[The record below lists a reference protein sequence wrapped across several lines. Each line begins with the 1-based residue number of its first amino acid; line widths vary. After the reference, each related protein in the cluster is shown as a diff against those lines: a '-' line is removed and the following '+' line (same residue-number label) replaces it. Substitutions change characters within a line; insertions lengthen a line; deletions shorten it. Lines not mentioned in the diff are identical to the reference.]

1 MKDERKTREQLLHE
15 LSALRQR
22 NAELEEAEAG
32 HIQTEDVAER
42 KQMEQPLGR
51 ERLLGDSLIENIPA
65 GIAFLDN
72 DFVLLRCSR
81 AYANLIETYT
91 PYTPQQAL
99 GMSYFDCVPGSR
111 EQVEEWFRAVRDS
124 GQAQTGRSFEL
135 TIMRDGQ
142 EQTTWWDISAAP
154 VPGPTGAV
162 EGILVFIQDVTE
174 RVRAEEALQESEEKT
189 RALLNAAI
197 DSAGLIDS
205 AGIVLAANKA
215 YADSLG
221 KGEDEVIGK
230 CIRDLYP
237 PDVAELRKARIDEVF
252 STGEP
257 VRFVDSRERRTFDNH
272 VYPILGPGRETTAV
286 AVYAREITEHKLT
299 EHALTTER
307 NLLRTL
313 IDNLPDPTYFKD
325 TDSCFVAGNM
335 AVAQIMGAKTP
346 DQLLGKTDFDF
357 YPQELAERFYADER
371 QVIQSGQ
378 PLISQEEPVTDPTG
392 TVRWFSTTKVPLR
405 DERGNVVGV
414 VGIGRDIS
422 EQRRAEAALRESE
435 AKYRA
440 VVERANDG
448 IIVIQ
453 DSLIR
458 YANPQGAAIVGCTV
472 EGVLD
477 VPFERFLPPDVRDEY
492 LERYRRRMKGEPAP
506 HTYESSLLRKGG
518 GTVDVEINAGIVEY
532 ESRPA
537 NLVFVRDITE
547 RKRTEEALRRSEERF
562 RGLFEQAP
570 DAIFI
575 NSEDDRILNA
585 NPAACQLLGYTRDQL
600 LTMTVP
606 DLVAPEM
613 RQPVGTTIKSELER
627 GGFFETLDRHR
638 DGHLFP
644 VEVRTSRLIDEDE
657 HLVLSIVR
665 DTSERKQA
673 EEELQRSLSRT
684 QLLNQVIAATA
695 STLDFSTVLEA
706 VCQGLAV
713 GLDIPQAAF
722 ALLDADKKQ
731 LTVVAEYRAQ
741 GRPSALGAVI
751 PVTGNQATQYVLEHR
766 TPLVIGDAQTDPR
779 QAVIHD
785 LERQRGTVSL
795 LIVPLMI
802 RDQVIGTLGL
812 DATELR
818 EFTPEEI
825 DLVQNVAA
833 AAGQALENAQ
843 LHEAVQKEL
852 AERKQAEER
861 LRASLREK
869 EVLLTEI
876 HHRVKN
882 NLQVV
887 SSLLDLQADTVQDAD
902 AYQAFHDTRARVKSM
917 ALIHERLY
925 QSSDL
930 ARIDAGEYIQEMLEY
945 LLGAYGVGAGDITA
959 SVQADEVALGI
970 DTAIPC
976 GLIITEL
983 VSNALRHAFPAEE
996 TAGQGEIRVEL
1007 RRLDGQLCLVVS
1019 DNGVGLPPDFDFYG
1033 TESLGLQLVNILVDQ
1048 LDGTLEVEGGTSPA
1062 GKRAGTTVKIAFAQ
1076 YP

>member
-22 NAELEEAEAG
+22 NTELEEAE
-32 HIQTEDVAER
+32 TERGQSEGLTER
-42 KQMEQPLGR
+42 KQMELALR
-51 ERLLGDSLIENIPA
+51 TERLLGDSIIENVPA

-72 DFVLLRCSR
+72 DFVLRRCNR

-99 GMSYFDCVPGSR
+99 GMSYFDYVPGSR

-124 GQAQTGRSFEL
+124 GQAQTHQSFEL

-142 EQTTWWDISAAP
+142 EQTTWWDTSVVP
-154 VPGPTGAV
+154 VPGPTDAV
-162 EGILVFIQDVTE
+162 DGILILTQDVTGHQE
-174 RVRAEEALQESEEKT
+174 AEQ
-189 RALLNAAI
+189 
-197 DSAGLIDS
+197 
-205 AGIVLAANKA
+205 
-215 YADSLG
+215 
-221 KGEDEVIGK
+221 
-230 CIRDLYP
+230 
-237 PDVAELRKARIDEVF
+237 
-252 STGEP
+252 
-257 VRFVDSRERRTFDNH
+257 
-272 VYPILGPGRETTAV
+272 
-286 AVYAREITEHKLT
+286 
-299 EHALTTER
+299 ALTTER

-335 AVAQIMGAKTP
+335 AVAQIMGAETP

-392 TVRWFSTTKVPLR
+392 RVRWFSTTKVPLR
-405 DERGNVVGV
+405 DEQGNVVGV
-414 VGIGRDIS
+414 VGIGRDIT
-422 EQRRAEAALRESE
+422 ERKRAEEALRESE
-435 AKYRA
+435 
-440 VVERANDG
+440 G
-448 IIVIQ
+448 
-453 DSLIR
+453 
-458 YANPQGAAIVGCTV
+458 
-472 EGVLD
+472 
-477 VPFERFLPPDVRDEY
+477 
-492 LERYRRRMKGEPAP
+492 RYR
-506 HTYESSLLRKGG
+506 S
-518 GTVDVEINAGIVEY
+518 
-532 ESRPA
+532 
-537 NLVFVRDITE
+537 FVRNFQGIAYRGNLDFTPVFFHGAVEAITGYTEDEFVSGKPRWDQVIHEEDLPGIFKEAEKLRSIPRHSSGREYRIRRKDGQIRWVHEMIQNICDDSGQVVMVQGEMYDITD
-547 RKRTEEALRRSEERF
+547 RKRA
-562 RGLFEQAP
+562 Q
-570 DAIFI
+570 
-575 NSEDDRILNA
+575 
-585 NPAACQLLGYTRDQL
+585 
-600 LTMTVP
+600 
-606 DLVAPEM
+606 
-613 RQPVGTTIKSELER
+613 
-627 GGFFETLDRHR
+627 
-638 DGHLFP
+638 
-644 VEVRTSRLIDEDE
+644 
-657 HLVLSIVR
+657 
-665 DTSERKQA
+665 
-673 EEELQRSLSRT
+673 EELQSSLSRT
-684 QLLNQVIAATA
+684 QLLNRVIATTA
-695 STLDFSTVLEA
+695 STLDFRTVLKA
-706 VCQGLAV
+706 VCQELA
-713 GLDIPQAAF
+713 GALDIPQAAF
-722 ALLDADKKQ
+722 ALLDADEKQ
-731 LTVVAEYRAQ
+731 LTVVAEYPAQ

-751 PVTGNQATQYVLEHR
+751 PVAGNQATQYVLEHR

-887 SSLLDLQADTVQDAD
+887 SSLLDLQADTVQDTD
-902 AYQAFHDTRARVKSM
+902 AYQAFHETRARVKSM

-930 ARIDAGEYIQEMLEY
+930 AHIDAGQYVQEMLDY
-945 LLGAYGVGAGDITA
+945 LLGAYAAGAGDITA
-959 SVQADEVALGI
+959 SVHADEVALGV

-1007 RRLDGQLCLVVS
+1007 RRLDGQLCLMVS
-1019 DNGVGLPPDFDFYG
+1019 DNGVGLPPDLDFYG
-1033 TESLGLQLVNILVDQ
+1033 TESLGLQLVNILIDQ
-1048 LDGTLEVEGGTSPA
+1048 LDGTVEVEGGTSPA
-1062 GKRAGTTVKIAFAQ
+1062 GKRAGTTVKITFPQ
-1076 YP
+1076 QP